1 MLLVRHGQSEFN
13 AIFNQTRTDPGIVDP
28 RLTDLGRRQAA
39 EAAEALAPAG
49 IARLIVSP
57 YSRTLETAAIIAE
70 RLRVP
75 IVVEALVRERAA
87 FTCDVGTSPARL
99 GERFPALRFD
109 HLDDPWWHDHV
120 ASGVEET
127 EDAIVARGARFRA
140 AMARAPD
147 RARVAVVTHWGF
159 IKAMTGQQVLNGAI
173 VPVPA

>member
-75 IVVEALVRERAA
+75 SWSKPLCANAQPLPATSEQIGRA
-87 FTCDVGTSPARL
+87 
-99 GERFPALRFD
+99 
-109 HLDDPWWHDHV
+109 HV
-120 ASGVEET
+120 
-127 EDAIVARGARFRA
+127 
-140 AMARAPD
+140 
-147 RARVAVVTHWGF
+147 
-159 IKAMTGQQVLNGAI
+159 
-173 VPVPA
+173 